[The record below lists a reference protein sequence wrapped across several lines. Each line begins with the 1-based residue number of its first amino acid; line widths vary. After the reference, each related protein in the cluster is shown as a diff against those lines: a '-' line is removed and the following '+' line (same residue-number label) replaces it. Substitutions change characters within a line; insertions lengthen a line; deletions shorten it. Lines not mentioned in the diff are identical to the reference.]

1 MAQRERRDLDEL
13 VHTTWVILRWA
24 ARLRREAERHL
35 DAAARAVREARE
47 WRRQHQDAEPCEPDS
62 GRESGT

>member
-13 VHTTWVILRWA
+13 VHTTWVIVRRA

-47 WRRQHQDAEPCEPDS
+47 WRRQHQDAEPSEPAS